1 MTATPQRRTET
12 HHDADRRVAL
22 RHPIKLV
29 GHAVVGDS
37 PSVAVM
43 LTDVSEA
50 GCQIAQSDWLGDAPT
65 MILTLDGFAAFE
77 CTVTWTSSNATG
89 IRFDE
94 RLHPAVLRQI
104 VALGQG
110 RKRAQRLLGGALVRR
125 DEGDRRWRVAKDI
138 VIERQRDRGNAE
150 PIVARLFDLSSAGC
164 RVSSDV
170 RLSPGLEV
178 MLSMHGL
185 DPVRASVCWSDSR
198 NAGLTFAEP
207 IDAAAVERFATDNL
221 IHLPRIDRT
230 DGC

>member
-1 MTATPQRRTET
+1 MTANPQRRTEPQ
-12 HHDADRRVAL
+12 HDDDRRSAP
-22 RHPIKLV
+22 RHAIKLV
-29 GHAVVGDS
+29 GHAVVGHG

-43 LTDVSEA
+43 LHDVSES
-50 GCQIAQSDWLGDAPT
+50 GCQIAQSDWLGDAST
-65 MILTLDGFAAFE
+65 VILTLDGFAAFE
-77 CTVTWTSSNATG
+77 CTVSWTSSNATG

-110 RKRAQRLLGGALVRR
+110 RKHAQRLLGGALVRR

-138 VIERQRDRGNAE
+138 VIERQRERDGGE

-170 RLSPGLEV
+170 RLSPGLDV

-185 DPVRASVCWSDSR
+185 DQVRATVCWSDSR
-198 NAGLTFAEP
+198 NAGLTFVEP
-207 IDAAAVERFATDNL
+207 IDAAAVERFATDKL

-230 DGC
+230 GSD

>member
-1 MTATPQRRTET
+1 MTAIPQRRTEPQ
-12 HHDADRRVAL
+12 HDTDRRSAL

-29 GHAVVGDS
+29 GHAVVAGS

-50 GCQIAQSDWLGDAPT
+50 GCQIAQSDWLGDAST
-65 MILTLDGFAAFE
+65 VILTLDGFAAFE
-77 CTVTWTSSNATG
+77 CTITWTSSTATG
-89 IRFDE
+89 MRFDE

-125 DEGDRRWRVAKDI
+125 DEGDRRWRVAKDV
-138 VIERQRDRGNAE
+138 VIERQRDRHVAE

-170 RLSPGLEV
+170 RLSPGLDV

-185 DPVRASVCWSDSR
+185 DQVRATVCWSDSR

-207 IDAAAVERFATDNL
+207 IDAAAVERFATDKL
-221 IHLPRIDRT
+221 IHLPRIDPT
-230 DGC
+230 DLD

>member
-1 MTATPQRRTET
+1 MTALPQRLAEPQPDT
-12 HHDADRRVAL
+12 DRRSAQ
-22 RHPIKLV
+22 RHAVKLV
-29 GHAVVGDS
+29 GHAVVAAS

-43 LTDVSEA
+43 LTDVSES
-50 GCQIAQSDWLGDAPT
+50 GCQIAQSDWLGDAST
-65 MILTLDGFAAFE
+65 VILTLDGFAAFE
-77 CTVTWTSSNATG
+77 CTVTWTSTTATG
-89 IRFDE
+89 LRFDE

-110 RKRAQRLLGGALVRR
+110 RKRAQRLLAGALVRR

-138 VIERQRDRGNAE
+138 VIERQRGRDGAE

-170 RLSPGLEV
+170 RLSPGLDV

-207 IDAAAVERFATDNL
+207 IDAAAVERFATDKL
-221 IHLPRIDRT
+221 IHLPRIDPT
-230 DGC
+230 DLA